1 MRIVDRA
8 LFKMRNRTDKTP
20 IIMNCVS
27 NLRSVIPINEINL
40 IVELG
45 KAPPWNSLR
54 MSDMRV
60 AAKTTPS
67 KSKNIN
73 NCPKIVLNT
82 IRSLKGFDAN
92 FVQKIFVEATFFFT
106 ETRYHVCRS

>member
-1 MRIVDRA
+1 
-8 LFKMRNRTDKTP
+8 
-20 IIMNCVS
+20 MNCVS

-45 KAPPWNSLR
+45 KALPWNSLR

-67 KSKNIN
+67 TSRNIN

-92 FVQKIFVEATFFFT
+92 SVQKIFDDDMFFFT
-106 ETRYHVCRS
+106 ETRYHVSRS